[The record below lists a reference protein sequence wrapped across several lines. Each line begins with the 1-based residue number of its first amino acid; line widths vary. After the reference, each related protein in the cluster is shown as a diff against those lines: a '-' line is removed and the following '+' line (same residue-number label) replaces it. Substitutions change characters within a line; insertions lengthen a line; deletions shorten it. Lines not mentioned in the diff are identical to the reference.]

1 MNDFIV
7 FESWYLCTDCLVDA
21 MVLEIEGNKAT
32 ISCPCCDKEARITRQ
47 EAVIWKQ
54 KCRREK
60 EK

>member
-1 MNDFIV
+1 MNDFII

-21 MVLEIEGNKAT
+21 VIVEIEKVKAS
-32 ISCPCCDKEARITRQ
+32 IVCPYCGAKTRIHRQ